1 MWKPKAWSLY
11 DRQEAG
17 SFLRQTGRNQT
28 SNKFTHA
35 FLSVVIT
42 NVKMICQQ
50 LSPGLVVIMVFDI
63 TVAVI
68 QFLNLS
74 KFTLT
79 SDANITGHKIKSLLL
94 LNTDCIRNYRRK
106 KKQQGKTE
114 NYTCFSWDPT
124 LCKLDRFIIPTEPK
138 EVNVSERF
146 WKSTSAFKY
155 KTTK

>member
-1 MWKPKAWSLY
+1 
-11 DRQEAG
+11 
-17 SFLRQTGRNQT
+17 
-28 SNKFTHA
+28 
-35 FLSVVIT
+35 
-42 NVKMICQQ
+42 MICQQ

-106 KKQQGKTE
+106 KKNNREKQK
-114 NYTCFSWDPT
+114 
-124 LCKLDRFIIPTEPK
+124 IIPVSRGIQLCASWIDSLSQLNQK
-138 EVNVSERF
+138 KLMCQNVSE
-146 WKSTSAFKY
+146 KAPVLLSTKLLNN
-155 KTTK
+155 TVITKLLKENNSLITCTCKQNEILCLSTCV